1 MIRRILE
8 ELRPEN
14 GAPGRG
20 LNPLGQGNRGPGPGA
35 QNGRKVGTIH
45 SQLGGQGGDGLGEG
59 VMMLGHDDRIVV
71 CDTTKSRGHQ
81 IDTLSFG
88 RQHPEMEIWPQREK
102 FKSLVNAYRKKHG
115 IDRATM
121 AECLGVKE
129 SHLHGLLYDKRVR
142 PSLDVVQ
149 KAAEVFEVSIT
160 ELIDDPGGAPPGM
173 DPDKWAEASNR
184 DRVLASAM
192 LEDLM
197 TIPEEEKDAYYKLWK
212 QGVLIGRAR
221 MAAEEKLKKKP
232 GSRT

>member
-1 MIRRILE
+1 
-8 ELRPEN
+8 
-14 GAPGRG
+14 
-20 LNPLGQGNRGPGPGA
+20 
-35 QNGRKVGTIH
+35 
-45 SQLGGQGGDGLGEG
+45 
-59 VMMLGHDDRIVV
+59 
-71 CDTTKSRGHQ
+71 
-81 IDTLSFG
+81 
-88 RQHPEMEIWPQREK
+88 
-102 FKSLVNAYRKKHG
+102 
-115 IDRATM
+115 M